1 MTITLTPEMSRQIK
15 AKLAS
20 GAYRTEEDV
29 LHAALEALS
38 ELEETCAAI
47 AEGYE
52 DALAGRCRPWAEA
65 DAEFRKQK
73 GI

>member
-1 MTITLTPEMSRQIK
+1 MTITITPEMSRQIE

-20 GAYRTEEDV
+20 GTYESREEV
-29 LHAALEALS
+29 LRAALEALD
-38 ELEETCAAI
+38 EQEETCAAI

-52 DALAGRCRPWAEA
+52 DALAGRTRSWAEA
-65 DAEFRKQK
+65 DAEFRRLK